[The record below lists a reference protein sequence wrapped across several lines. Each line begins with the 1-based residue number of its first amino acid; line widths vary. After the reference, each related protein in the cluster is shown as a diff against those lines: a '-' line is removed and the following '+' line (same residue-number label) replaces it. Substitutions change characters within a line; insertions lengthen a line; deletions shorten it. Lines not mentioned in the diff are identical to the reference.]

1 MFLTLKKNERD
12 GIWEGGRFGQEEVKK
27 EMWFLSKYQKKEK
40 REMGE
45 RGSAKHLVCRKEKC
59 TKMQIVVSVSKGK

>member
-1 MFLTLKKNERD
+1 M
-12 GIWEGGRFGQEEVKK
+12 K
-27 EMWFLSKYQKKEK
+27 EKGNVVEQISKEEK

-45 RGSAKHLVCRKEKC
+45 KDSAKHLVCRKEKC